1 MNRSNSSL
9 HINLEVFVNKQLD
22 EIERQAAGTSNK
34 DKIIR
39 QSCCSVKRIVS
50 DYGSVSPPVPDHEKE
65 DSTFGS
71 QAVHGASGGLP
82 EEVTVPLLS
91 LLKSCLETKNE
102 RVIEPALSCLHKL
115 IAYMYLQGETRASG
129 RLDDAGNI
137 VTTVVLMAAKAAST
151 PFSNHSVQLTAV
163 KTLLTA
169 TTAEYFIPHGDCL
182 MLAVRTAFNIAINGA
197 TKDVQNAAASALL
210 QMLNTLLKRVANQV
224 ITPSGTPIKSHGSDT
239 YIKDSSSPLEKHQSA
254 GFGDDGALGIG
265 EGPVTIADKRA
276 AKLSQLA
283 EQSDIRGLEEALTS
297 SIPSPIKPLKNLQV
311 KTSSKEEQHLL
322 KEREKIDR
330 TPGSSEMP
338 SLRRVDTPPDPRRA
352 LMRDLRASE
361 WKALTTPEKDFVIVL
376 SAMCKMASRETGSGA
391 AGTYYHTGKLFALD
405 TVVKVLTNP
414 MHEWDYIRTELAIQL
429 RQPLCLAILRNC
441 KSPYESAIAG
451 SVNILCAILNASPL
465 RSTLRAEIGAL
476 YPLII
481 LRPLENGGV
490 NHSGM
495 QKHAI
500 AALHGLE
507 KICAHP
513 QVLVDI
519 FVNFD
524 CSMQAS
530 NLFERT
536 VNSLAREASNPPKQ
550 FPQGWSVA
558 KSSLL
563 KCIDSLDTW
572 AGPLKPWLNDASNL
586 EEEASIEEVLP
597 GRDQDVLRQ
606 IHLDKAKKSSLQE
619 GLAYFNQDP
628 IKGVDYLLDSNVIE
642 SDPDSIAQFLIGHDS
657 KLDPEAVGEL
667 LGHHDER
674 SIKIMHAFVR
684 KLDFSGLT
692 VDAALRVLLRGFR
705 LPGEAQK
712 IDRIMEKFAEK
723 YCEDNPNVFPV
734 ADAAYLLSF
743 AVIMLN
749 TDAHNP
755 MAERRIQGDDFVTM
769 CTYQTEAGEYE
780 QIMPTN
786 ELLDLYTRIV
796 DEEIAVP
803 KSFKSFSANQ
813 RSRNRSLRRLAAAT
827 GLSKLV
833 APFHPGNS
841 WDKQYGADQERMEM
855 DKLSMQIST
864 FSSAVSEKE
873 MWKTATHAEHARPM
887 LQVAGDP
894 ICKSLIM
901 NLRAANSVAEAMP
914 ILKGFEQAIKLCA
927 LLWLENLTLQFVKGL
942 ALSSGFGQVNNDFS
956 IAQSAYPGT
965 PEEAKNVACLSR
977 LVSLACSK
985 EAGLLGGA
993 WIVIFKVLSGLEKL
1007 KERLSPE
1014 VENPL
1019 PSNLH
1024 LKWMPRSFSNKQQ
1037 ASKIGSHEPRKG
1049 PTRTVIRDSQGPLI
1063 IREEPGMGV
1072 VIWAETS
1079 GAASIERIFAN
1090 STELDGESILTFMRA
1105 LCAISQEELEH
1116 TGGSSTRIY
1125 LLQRVV
1131 ECSYFNA
1138 GRIRLVW
1145 QKIWTVV
1152 SQHLVSAACCPDT
1165 YVAMFAVDSLRQLA
1179 DKLLCRTELPGFS
1192 SQGEAIRPLG
1202 SVIRCSDSTAVRE
1215 LSIACIAHI
1224 VDSHHER
1231 IAGGWWAVIDA
1242 LAISAS
1248 DTSTEVITQSIDI
1261 MRGVFKLLFLD
1272 SREGAGHDLL
1282 EECVHAAVTVVT
1294 NQSYEEDT
1302 APATASLELFQMLCQ
1317 KLYESKTER
1326 QVIQRWISVLSPLA
1340 AISRSDPRPEVAD
1353 TASTVLFYAL
1363 TTYGDCFDRD
1373 MWENI
1378 FEVVISPV
1386 LSVCPTPISQDLI
1399 EMIVPNAQYAEHPVS
1414 FKESKDVLKFYTE
1427 YNAPVQHIKPWTRES
1442 SLRIVRLANSHLPS
1456 LWDTMSSCPMASH
1469 LAVDFLKILWSY
1481 SIFQDE
1487 IIAEISETLCER
1499 MFSMVCSSVPPGSWK
1514 DISRVFATWLSLP
1527 DIDELVPSRAED
1539 ELRRRCNS
1547 VIKGFNLIAW
1557 VLMNC
1562 TLPQEFVWGIVQVM
1576 QSSLEAIRALNDD
1589 HSARVRLEK
1598 LLSSPASSRKPD
1610 AHDESPTRA
1619 EHAANRFES
1628 LADAVVDTV
1637 QRTDDK
1643 FLPAFSRVET
1653 LGEKAFADSIMHVAK
1668 ENLAGIEKQDELYS
1682 MLVDCIVQ
1690 KVHQSCGRLE
1700 QIENYHNSDTFWLE
1714 TERISSGASLLLYL
1728 TDIPEKYWEN
1738 KKNDMMKCAS
1748 QMVRFQNNGVR
1759 KAISVF
1765 FQKLAGKP

>member
-1 MNRSNSSL
+1 MAVFPHQCVIRKTRIRRLGLRASTGEWGIAGRSDSASAVT
-9 HINLEVFVNKQLD
+9 LE
-22 EIERQAAGTSNK
+22 
-34 DKIIR
+34 
-39 QSCCSVKRIVS
+39 
-50 DYGSVSPPVPDHEKE
+50 
-65 DSTFGS
+65 
-71 QAVHGASGGLP
+71 
-82 EEVTVPLLS
+82 
-91 LLKSCLETKNE
+91 
-102 RVIEPALSCLHKL
+102 
-115 IAYMYLQGETRASG
+115 GETRASG

-224 ITPSGTPIKSHGSDT
+224 ITPYGTPMKSLGSDT
-239 YIKDSSSPLEKHQSA
+239 YIKDSSTPVEKHQST
-254 GFGDDGALGIG
+254 GFGDVLMKEGDEDALGI

-297 SIPSPIKPLKNLQV
+297 SIPSPIKPLKSLQV

-322 KEREKIDR
+322 LKERDKIDQ

-414 MHEWDYIRTELAIQL
+414 MHEWDYIRIELAIQL

-465 RSTLRAEIGAL
+465 RSTLRAEISAL

-495 QKHAI
+495 QKNAI

-572 AGPLKPWLNDASNL
+572 AGPLKPWLNDASIL
-586 EEEASIEEVLP
+586 EEEASIEEALP

-628 IKGVDYLLDSNVIE
+628 IKGVDYLVDSNVIE

-692 VDAALRVLLRGFR
+692 VDAALRVMLRGFR

-723 YCEDNPNVFPV
+723 Y
-734 ADAAYLLSF
+734 Y
-743 AVIMLN
+743 
-749 TDAHNP
+749 AHNP

-803 KSFKSFSANQ
+803 KSCKSFSANQ
-813 RSRNRSLRRLAAAT
+813 RSRNRSVRRLAAAT

-864 FSSAVSEKE
+864 FLQLFQRRKCG
-873 MWKTATHAEHARPM
+873 KLQRM
-887 LQVAGDP
+887 LNMQGQ
-894 ICKSLIM
+894 C
-901 NLRAANSVAEAMP
+901 
-914 ILKGFEQAIKLCA
+914 FKL
-927 LLWLENLTLQFVKGL
+927 LEIRSFVKGL

-1049 PTRTVIRDSQGPLI
+1049 PTKNR
-1063 IREEPGMGV
+1063 
-1072 VIWAETS
+1072 
-1079 GAASIERIFAN
+1079 AASIERIFAN
-1090 STELDGESILTFMRA
+1090 STELDGESIITFMRA

-1152 SQHLVSAACCPDT
+1152 SQHLVSAACCLDT

-1179 DKLLCRTELPGFS
+1179 DKLLCRTELAGFS

-1282 EECVHAAVTVVT
+1282 EECVHATVTVVT

-1363 TTYGDCFDRD
+1363 KTYGDCFDRD

-1414 FKESKDVLKFYTE
+1414 FKESKDVLKFYAE

-1442 SLRIVRLANSHLPS
+1442 SLRIVRLANSQLPS
-1456 LWDTMSSCPMASH
+1456 LWDT
-1469 LAVDFLKILWSY
+1469 F
-1481 SIFQDE
+1481 SI
-1487 IIAEISETLCER
+1487 
-1499 MFSMVCSSVPPGSWK
+1499 PPGSWK

-1562 TLPQEFVWGIVQVM
+1562 TVPQEFVWGIVQVM
-1576 QSSLEAIRALNDD
+1576 QSSIEAIRALNDN

-1598 LLSSPASSRKPD
+1598 LL
-1610 AHDESPTRA
+1610 H
-1619 EHAANRFES
+1619 
-1628 LADAVVDTV
+1628 AVVDTV

-1700 QIENYHNSDTFWLE
+1700 QIENYQNSDTFWLE
-1714 TERISSGASLLLYL
+1714 TERISSSASLLVYL
-1728 TDIPEKYWEN
+1728 TDIPEQYWEN

-1748 QMVRFQNNGVR
+1748 QMVRFQNTGVR